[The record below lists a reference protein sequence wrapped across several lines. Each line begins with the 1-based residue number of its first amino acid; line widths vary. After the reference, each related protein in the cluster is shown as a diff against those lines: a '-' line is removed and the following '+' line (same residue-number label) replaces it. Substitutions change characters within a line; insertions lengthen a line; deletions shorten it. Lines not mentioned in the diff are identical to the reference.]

1 MKSEGEFKQIIRCY
15 LRGILVF
22 CGIFVV
28 ALATSS
34 TDQFKPRVTSGLSWE
49 IQNLF
54 DRS

>member
-1 MKSEGEFKQIIRCY
+1 MKSEGELKQIIRCY
-15 LRGILVF
+15 LWGILVF